1 MKLLLF
7 SDLHLDALSAWA
19 GQQLAWRRQDA
30 LRNAL
35 RRVAALAVELG
46 VDALCCGGDLY
57 EQERLRPDTGQFL
70 RETFAELR
78 PLPVFLAPGN
88 HDWYG
93 PSSLYRNVEWTDNVH
108 VFGEAMLL
116 PVTLAD
122 GFTLWGAA
130 HCGSI
135 GTHGFL
141 DGFRV
146 GRGGF
151 HVALFHGSEQGA
163 LPFQDTGKLPLAP
176 FHADQI
182 PQSGLG
188 HALLGHFHTPRDAI
202 YYTYP
207 GNPEPLGFGE
217 TGDRGAVLVTVA
229 DNGMIRRERHSVLH
243 SALCDVTVELDDVAD
258 EGEVLRRVADRI
270 AGLSGIVRVTL
281 TGHVE
286 PSFDVNL
293 VGLRRV
299 ASHLEALVARVDL
312 VNVACEPR
320 ADDEPRAQDDEQA
333 RRGRQARD
341 EASSACIT
349 DGRPKI
355 MVIDSRSPDQHAAP
369 DHGPRVFILASV
381 RLYRE
386 GLSQCLAGTQSISVV
401 GESADPVS
409 ALETIT
415 DTRPDVV
422 LVDLGMED
430 GLTVAR
436 RIRDDLP
443 GTRVVALAVSGLSSE
458 VISWAEAGISAF
470 VTRDE
475 TLADLVATVMRT
487 ARGEVVC
494 PSAVV
499 VGLLNGLAAKARDGA
514 TATTEPYGR
523 LTTREEQI
531 AALIKAGMSN
541 KEIARV
547 LSIAL
552 PTVKNHV
559 HSVLR
564 KLEVEHR
571 FQAAHKFRSR

>member
-7 SDLHLDALSAWA
+7 SDLHLDASFAWA

-35 RRVAALAVELG
+35 RQVAALAVELD

-57 EQERLRPDTGQFL
+57 EQERLRPDTGEFL
-70 RETFAELR
+70 RKTFAGLR

-135 GTHGFL
+135 STHGFL

-146 GRGGF
+146 DRGGF
-151 HVALFHGSEQGA
+151 HVALFHGSEQGD

-182 PQSGLG
+182 PQSGLA

-217 TGDRGAVLVTVA
+217 TGDRAQYLSLSQTTGRSAA
-229 DNGMIRRERHSVLH
+229 NGIPYIH
-243 SALCDVTVELDDVAD
+243 SALCDVTVEIDDVAD

-286 PSFDVNL
+286 PSFDINL

-299 ASHLEALVARVDL
+299 AAHLEALVARVDL
-312 VNVACEPR
+312 VSARNASLVQRR
-320 ADDEPRAQDDEQA
+320 ASCP
-333 RRGRQARD
+333 GR
-341 EASSACIT
+341 
-349 DGRPKI
+349 
-355 MVIDSRSPDQHAAP
+355 
-369 DHGPRVFILASV
+369 
-381 RLYRE
+381 
-386 GLSQCLAGTQSISVV
+386 
-401 GESADPVS
+401 
-409 ALETIT
+409 
-415 DTRPDVV
+415 
-422 LVDLGMED
+422 
-430 GLTVAR
+430 
-436 RIRDDLP
+436 
-443 GTRVVALAVSGLSSE
+443 
-458 VISWAEAGISAF
+458 
-470 VTRDE
+470 
-475 TLADLVATVMRT
+475 
-487 ARGEVVC
+487 
-494 PSAVV
+494 
-499 VGLLNGLAAKARDGA
+499 
-514 TATTEPYGR
+514 
-523 LTTREEQI
+523 
-531 AALIKAGMSN
+531 
-541 KEIARV
+541 
-547 LSIAL
+547 
-552 PTVKNHV
+552 
-559 HSVLR
+559 
-564 KLEVEHR
+564 
-571 FQAAHKFRSR
+571 